1 VGEGVPRWAEFKAG
15 GPYEVFFSFLYFLFS
30 LPFRFLNS
38 NLNSIVTVHLY
49 LFSMYQLNPDMEGLI
64 ILYIIF

>member
-1 VGEGVPRWAEFKAG
+1 VGEGVPRWAEFKAS

-49 LFSMYQLNPDMEGLI
+49 LFSMY
-64 ILYIIF
+64 